1 MPFALMSSA
10 TICSA
15 RARIRLGLPRELQRS
30 LACTDIIGN
39 ALGTVRLVSRNVK
52 RWRNAEMALRWTATG
67 LLEAQ
72 KTFRRLKAYR
82 QLPIL
87 RNALRELM
95 RQRQDN
101 SALETIRN
109 AA

>member
-1 MPFALMSSA
+1 M
-10 TICSA
+10 
-15 RARIRLGLPRELQRS
+15 
-30 LACTDIIGN
+30 LAGI
-39 ALGTVRLVSRNVK
+39 SRNVK

-67 LLEAQ
+67 LREAQ

-87 RNALRELM
+87 RNALHELM
-95 RQRQDN
+95 RQRQAK
-101 SALETIRN
+101 SALETIRK